1 MSTTGNT
8 MVWRRTLVRGRSAVF
23 GEAGSASPAA
33 GGGATVLFLHGWA
46 LSDRTYRAS
55 LNRLARAG
63 HAVLAPAL
71 PGFRGTAG
79 LSEDELSL
87 QGYASWL
94 DDFLETVGVN
104 GPVTLVGHSFGGAV
118 AIRFAYAFPERV
130 SRLVLVNSIGG
141 ATWSTEGR
149 LRAMSDRPL
158 GDWGVHLGSELVST
172 RGLTRVLPVIAS
184 DALRH
189 ALTRPATL
197 WRVGRLARQAA
208 LGVELEELKRRRLP
222 VVVLWGR
229 EDTVVPWAC
238 AESLIAALG
247 SPEVVTVPGDH
258 AWLISDPRRFVEVL
272 TNVLTVADSGGDG
285 RVA

>member
-1 MSTTGNT
+1 VSTTGST
-8 MVWRRTLVRGRSAVF
+8 MVWRRTLVRGRSAVY
-23 GEAGSASPAA
+23 GEAAA
-33 GGGATVLFLHGWA
+33 PDRGGGATVVFLHGWA

-79 LSEDELSL
+79 LPGDELSL
-87 QGYASWL
+87 QGYAAWL
-94 DDFLETVGVN
+94 EEFLDTVGVTR
-104 GPVTLVGHSFGGAV
+104 PVTLVGHSFGGAV
-118 AIRFAYAFPERV
+118 AIKFAFAFPDRV
-130 SRLVLVNSIGG
+130 SQLVLVNSIGG

-172 RGLTRVLPVIAS
+172 RGLTRVLPVVAS

-197 WRVGRLARQAA
+197 WRVGRIARQAA

-222 VVVLWGR
+222 VVVLWGK

-238 AESLIAALG
+238 AESLITALG

-258 AWLISDPRRFVEVL
+258 GWLISDPRRFVEVL
-272 TNVLTVADSGGDG
+272 TNVLAVGDSGGDG